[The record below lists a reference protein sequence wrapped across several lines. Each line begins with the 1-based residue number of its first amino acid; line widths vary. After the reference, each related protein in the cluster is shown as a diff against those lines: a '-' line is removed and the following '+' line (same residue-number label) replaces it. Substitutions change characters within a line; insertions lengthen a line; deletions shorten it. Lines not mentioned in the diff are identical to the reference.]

1 MAKQKYKG
9 RRNDYF
15 EHMAIEVPK
24 EMKRAIEK
32 YGYAIGQNKSE
43 VVRQAITTF
52 LQEQYFPQS
61 INNIYNLNREPE
73 AK

>member
-1 MAKQKYKG
+1 MTRHKYNG

-15 EHMAIEVPK
+15 EHMTIDMPI

-32 YGYAIGQNKSE
+32 YGSAVGLNKSE
-43 VVRQAITTF
+43 VVRKAVTKY

-61 INNIYNLNREPE
+61 INNIYNLN
-73 AK
+73 KG